1 MAGRGRG
8 RGSQFSAIQDSLGIG
23 RERVENQSLN
33 DPPPIYP
40 PLSNRPHLPLKGQEH
55 EYMLAVMKDFVNQ
68 MRDSQFALQKPN
80 VKTIE
85 NKGIQIGRLNDK
97 VENMTQKPLTGIGNV
112 QLLHKCQIS
121 LTKFVKLCLL
131 PSFWRKVLKLISF
144 TDWKRYPKEL
154 APRSSKAQKRSKI
167 QPKLKASKKSIKTE
181 DLLKKLEEAEK
192 SDTVNEKDEDDKSE
206 EEDNEEK
213 DEEKEEDNE
222 EEEMIIDEEM
232 DDGNLPFWRIL
243 LIKQFRRYDA

>member
-121 LTKFVKLCLL
+121 LTKFVKLCLHL
-131 PSFWRKVLKLISF
+131 HF
-144 TDWKRYPKEL
+144 
-154 APRSSKAQKRSKI
+154 
-167 QPKLKASKKSIKTE
+167 
-181 DLLKKLEEAEK
+181 
-192 SDTVNEKDEDDKSE
+192 
-206 EEDNEEK
+206 
-213 DEEKEEDNE
+213 
-222 EEEMIIDEEM
+222 
-232 DDGNLPFWRIL
+232 DGKF
-243 LIKQFRRYDA
+243 

>member
-68 MRDSQFALQKPN
+68 MRDSQFALQKPS

-112 QLLHKCQIS
+112 QLVFRNFRIFIFS
-121 LTKFVKLCLL
+121 VF
-131 PSFWRKVLKLISF
+131 FFGFRVLQFSVF
-144 TDWKRYPKEL
+144 FAVSE
-154 APRSSKAQKRSKI
+154 SSY
-167 QPKLKASKKSIKTE
+167 L
-181 DLLKKLEEAEK
+181 
-192 SDTVNEKDEDDKSE
+192 
-206 EEDNEEK
+206 
-213 DEEKEEDNE
+213 
-222 EEEMIIDEEM
+222 M
-232 DDGNLPFWRIL
+232 
-243 LIKQFRRYDA
+243 

>member
-121 LTKFVKLCLL
+121 LFTENF
-131 PSFWRKVLKLISF
+131 KVDFF

-154 APRSSKAQKRSKI
+154 APRSSKAQKRSKV
-167 QPKLKASKKSIKTE
+167 QPKLKAKKSIKTE

-192 SDTVNEKDEDDKSE
+192 TDTVNEKDEDDKSD

-213 DEEKEEDNE
+213 DEEKDEDNE
-222 EEEMIIDEEM
+222 EEDMIIDEEM
-232 DDGNLPFWRIL
+232 DDGTDYANTFVCLFIS
-243 LIKQFRRYDA
+243 IKNT

>member
-40 PLSNRPHLPLKGQEH
+40 PLKNKPHRPLKDQEQ

-68 MRDSQFALQKPN
+68 MRDSQFALQKPS

-85 NKGIQIGRLNDK
+85 NRGIQIGRLHDK
-97 VENMTQKPLTGIGNV
+97 VEPTQKPLTGI
-112 QLLHKCQIS
+112 
-121 LTKFVKLCLL
+121 
-131 PSFWRKVLKLISF
+131 
-144 TDWKRYPKEL
+144 DWKRYPKEL
-154 APRSSKAQKRSKI
+154 APNSRKAKKRTKSSQK
-167 QPKLKASKKSIKTE
+167 PKLVKTVKTE

-192 SDTVNEKDEDDKSE
+192 SDKMNENKEEDEKSEASDNEDKDEDKED
-206 EEDNEEK
+206 EEDQ
-213 DEEKEEDNE
+213 DDQ
-222 EEEMIIDEEM
+222 DEEM
-232 DDGNLPFWRIL
+232 DDGGDYDNNYFDNGEGYLDEEDDNLDEGGI
-243 LIKQFRRYDA
+243 Y

>member
-97 VENMTQKPLTGIGNV
+97 VENMTQKPLTGI
-112 QLLHKCQIS
+112 
-121 LTKFVKLCLL
+121 
-131 PSFWRKVLKLISF
+131 
-144 TDWKRYPKEL
+144 DWKRYPKEL
-154 APRSSKAQKRSKI
+154 APRSSKAQKRSKV
-167 QPKLKASKKSIKTE
+167 QPKLKAKKSIKTE

-192 SDTVNEKDEDDKSE
+192 TDTVNEKDEDDKSE

-213 DEEKEEDNE
+213 DEEKDEDNE
-222 EEEMIIDEEM
+222 EEDMIIDEEM
-232 DDGNLPFWRIL
+232 DDGTDYANNYFDNGEEYLDADEDNLDEGGI
-243 LIKQFRRYDA
+243 Y

>member
-68 MRDSQFALQKPN
+68 MRDSQFALQKPS

-97 VENMTQKPLTGIGNV
+97 VENMTQKPLTGI
-112 QLLHKCQIS
+112 
-121 LTKFVKLCLL
+121 
-131 PSFWRKVLKLISF
+131 
-144 TDWKRYPKEL
+144 DWKRYPKEL

-192 SDTVNEKDEDDKSE
+192 SDKVNEKDDDDKSE

-232 DDGNLPFWRIL
+232 DDGTDYANNYFDNGEEYLDADEDNLDEGGI
-243 LIKQFRRYDA
+243 Y